1 MYGQEEVFS
10 LRGTGF
16 QPVNHGQA
24 CPERSR
30 RNGRATMGGSLIPIV
45 VIGMGMA
52 VFTLNTYMW
61 RTRYW
66 KERGAR
72 RLDPRVQKRNLAH
85 PTDAVELF
93 VEIGEKSWRIWQFM

>member
-1 MYGQEEVFS
+1 VYMYGQEEVFS

-30 RNGRATMGGSLIPIV
+30 RNGRAAMGGSLIPIV

-52 VFTLNTYMW
+52 VSTLNTYMLH
-61 RTRYW
+61 TRYW
-66 KERGAR
+66 KERATR
-72 RLDPRVQKRNLAH
+72 WLDLRVQKRNLH
-85 PTDAVELF
+85 TLPVPGDD
-93 VEIGEKSWRIWQFM
+93 S